1 MKNRYIYL
9 TNKIMYSP
17 SVLINIRLCETSKKK
32 KQQKGT
38 RLAYRLLECH
48 LRFKYV
54 HKWSA
59 SKQPK
64 EKKI

>member
-32 KQQKGT
+32 IATKGYKT
-38 RLAYRLLECH
+38 CIQTFRM
-48 LRFKYV
+48 
-54 HKWSA
+54 S
-59 SKQPK
+59 SKVQ
-64 EKKI
+64 ICAQVVCQ